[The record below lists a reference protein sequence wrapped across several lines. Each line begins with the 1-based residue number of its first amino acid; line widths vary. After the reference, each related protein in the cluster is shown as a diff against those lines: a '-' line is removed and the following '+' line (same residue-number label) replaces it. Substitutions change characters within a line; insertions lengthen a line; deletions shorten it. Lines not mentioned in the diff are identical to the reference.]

1 MNKFSLKKIRFFDFD
16 LWATKEAVEN
26 FKSWHIS
33 KEYRVLILI
42 LIVGKRVT
50 QIFSI
55 YAAYYF
61 LFTYINNSLNNLV
74 VSVVFTLFFLALI
87 EVLTAVFISK
97 FSKFM
102 LKGQFKTMV
111 VFAFLMVVMFSVS
124 FYTSTE
130 GLEMRAVADVL
141 VTDSITLKYKQE
153 QETVIAQYNERI
165 AHYKQQIETV
175 ESNPQGWK
183 DGKRCILVKEQL
195 EKIDEYTT
203 KIEQLNNELE
213 QQKEKLNQ
221 TKLTEIETNKTESQ
235 QTGNE
240 NYWFAVAVMFFSF
253 VVNVGLMIID
263 SLIYKE
269 KRPADFD
276 NEQTNFLISTIKN
289 FVKTV
294 VTDEVSEEVQHLQK
308 GIIHASTRT
317 QTQSEV
323 PVPAPEKN
331 NVKNPI
337 GFTANFKENH
347 KENFK
352 ENSKNTD
359 FKASL
364 KSDFSQDFK
373 ESFNE
378 NIKDFEDF
386 KEYNENRQKFLKRY
400 ESIVNHIINK
410 QKTGYTFAKI
420 ASLTGVSEATV
431 YNVKRIIDNT

>member
-42 LIVGKRVT
+42 LIIGKRIT

-61 LFTYINNSLNNLV
+61 LFIYINNSLNNYV

-323 PVPAPEKN
+323 PATEKSN
-331 NVKNPI
+331 TKNQI
-337 GFTANFKENH
+337 GFTAHH
-347 KENFK
+347 KENIK

-359 FKASL
+359 FNATV
-364 KSDFSQDFK
+364 KSGFSQALK
-373 ESFNE
+373 ENYT
-378 NIKDFEDF
+378 DFEVNDQ
-386 KEYNENRQKFLKRY
+386 KYLKKYENV
-400 ESIVNHIINK
+400 VNHILNK
-410 QKTGYTFAKI
+410 HKTGYTFERI
-420 ASLTGVSEATV
+420 ALETGVSEATV

>member
-42 LIVGKRVT
+42 LIVGKRIT

-102 LKGQFKTMV
+102 LKGHFKTMV

-323 PVPAPEKN
+323 PATEKSN
-331 NVKNPI
+331 TKNQI
-337 GFTANFKENH
+337 GFTARYKG
-347 KENFK
+347 NFK

-359 FKASL
+359 FKASV

-373 ESFNE
+373 DFTEDFT
-378 NIKDFEDF
+378 DFEVNDQ
-386 KEYNENRQKFLKRY
+386 KYLKKYENV
-400 ESIVNHIINK
+400 VNHILNK
-410 QKTGYTFAKI
+410 HKTGYTFERI
-420 ASLTGVSEATV
+420 ALETGVSEATV

>member
-235 QTGNE
+235 QTGNK
-240 NYWFAVAVMFFSF
+240 NYWFAVAIMFFSF

-263 SLIYKE
+263 SIIYKE

-323 PVPAPEKN
+323 PATEKSN
-331 NVKNPI
+331 TKNQI
-337 GFTANFKENH
+337 GFTAHH
-347 KENFK
+347 KENIK

-359 FKASL
+359 FNATV
-364 KSDFSQDFK
+364 KSGFSQALK
-373 ESFNE
+373 ENYT
-378 NIKDFEDF
+378 DFEVNDQ
-386 KEYNENRQKFLKRY
+386 KYLKKYENV
-400 ESIVNHIINK
+400 VNHILNK
-410 QKTGYTFAKI
+410 HKTGYTFERI
-420 ASLTGVSEATV
+420 ALETGVSEATV